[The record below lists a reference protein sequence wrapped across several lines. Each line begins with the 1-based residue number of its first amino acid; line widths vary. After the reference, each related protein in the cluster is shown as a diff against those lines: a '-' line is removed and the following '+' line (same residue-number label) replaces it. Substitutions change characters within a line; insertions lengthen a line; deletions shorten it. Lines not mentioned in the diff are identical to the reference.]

1 MCSLRVE
8 LASAADAAGL
18 SAVASQ
24 TFPLACPPHAP
35 AADVAAFVEANLST
49 ARFAEYLSD
58 PHRRILKADEERRIV
73 GYAMLIREADESDV
87 SVELSKLYVTADFHG
102 HGVATKL
109 MDAALGVAAEW
120 GASRVWLGVN
130 RHNLRAQRFY
140 AKSGFTVSGTRTFR
154 LGAHLEHDYVMT
166 RAAG

>member
-1 MCSLRVE
+1 MFSLRIE
-8 LASAADAAGL
+8 EASAADAVEL

-35 AADVAAFVEANLST
+35 TADIAAFIKANLST
-49 ARFAEYLSD
+49 ARFAEYLND
-58 PHRRILKADEERRIV
+58 PHRRILKADEEGRIV
-73 GYAMLIREADESDV
+73 GYAMLIRETDEIGV
-87 SVELSKLYVTADFHG
+87 SVELSKLYLAADFHG
-102 HGVATKL
+102 HGVATEL
-109 MDAALGVAAEW
+109 MDAALGVAADW

-130 RHNLRAQRFY
+130 RHNVRAQRFY

-154 LGAHLEHDYVMT
+154 LGAHVEHDYVMT